1 MVELVSVL
9 VRLLEVKVDTAWVA
23 LVALKSALSLIVP
36 VLLVH
41 LIARHWVET
50 KVITDTVEEIDELNE
65 LSDRFVSEHIDA
77 EASYA
82 QLGDPIILF
91 IL

>member
-9 VRLLEVKVDTAWVA
+9 VRLLEVKVETAWVA